1 MREQLPLEEY
11 PEYGALDSIGA
22 SINRNG
28 FASFVFVLTVSRSR
42 PVCPDKQTSSVAVGT
57 SQRGQKEKWQVIH
70 TLVMLRICL
79 EVWS

>member
-1 MREQLPLEEY
+1 VREQLPLAEY
-11 PEYGALDSIGA
+11 PEYGALDSIAA
-22 SINRNG
+22 SINRSG
-28 FASFVFVLTVSRSR
+28 FASFVFVLTVYRSILA
-42 PVCPDKQTSSVAVGT
+42 CSNKQRSSVAVGT